1 MFDVYVLP
9 FALVVSAA
17 VLIAAAVRRALHNA
31 ADATTPE
38 AIQAAMN
45 RHPSNR
51 DRLDDMLIIRNNE
64 DAWDRNVWPTAHERG
79 QS

>member
-38 AIQAAMN
+38 AIQAAMQ
-45 RHPSNR
+45 RHPSTVCGC
-51 DRLDDMLIIRNNE
+51 E
-64 DAWDRNVWPTAHERG
+64 DGDCFWCAARTEEL
-79 QS
+79 

>member
-1 MFDVYVLP
+1 MFDLYVLP

-38 AIQAAMN
+38 AIQAAMD
-45 RHPSNR
+45 RHLSNTCGC
-51 DRLDDMLIIRNNE
+51 E
-64 DAWDRNVWPTAHERG
+64 DGDCFWCAARG
-79 QS
+79 AR